1 MRLNAPL
8 FSGSRWGGARCVRSV
23 LLDVLDMEHSQRIQR
38 CLFRWRPGNIEHR
51 AGSRL
56 AVCVSS
62 IPLYYIHNKIRNF
75 LYKDFAG
82 NESDNEISCVD

>member
-38 CLFRWRPGNIEHR
+38 CLFRWRPGNIGQGHVW
-51 AGSRL
+51 L
-56 AVCVSS
+56 FVYL
-62 IPLYYIHNKIRNF
+62 PFHNKIRNF